1 MNDIDSYQV
10 YKFEEDYKIRIDN
23 KENNFI
29 QFELIKEDHTIGN
42 AIQTELLENNNVIFS
57 GYRIPH
63 PLKPYLH
70 IKIKTKSNTTPQNE
84 LQKSIKSL
92 QKKIE
97 TIKKSFKNEMSKN

>member
-1 MNDIDSYQV
+1 MNDIDSYKI
-10 YKFEEDYKIRIDN
+10 YKLEDDYKIKIDN
-23 KENNFI
+23 KENNFV

-42 AIQTELLENNNVIFS
+42 AIQTELLENNNIVFS

-84 LQKSIKSL
+84 LKKTITILQNKISSIR
-92 QKKIE
+92 
-97 TIKKSFKNEMSKN
+97 KSFKNELSKK

>member
-10 YKFEEDYKIRIDN
+10 YKFEADYKIKIEE
-23 KENNFI
+23 KENNFV
-29 QFELIKEDHTIGN
+29 QFELLKEDHTIGN
-42 AIQTELLENNNVIFS
+42 AIQTELLENKNVIFS

-70 IKIKTKSNTTPQNE
+70 IKIKTTAQSTPQNE
-84 LQKSIKSL
+84 LQKSITSL